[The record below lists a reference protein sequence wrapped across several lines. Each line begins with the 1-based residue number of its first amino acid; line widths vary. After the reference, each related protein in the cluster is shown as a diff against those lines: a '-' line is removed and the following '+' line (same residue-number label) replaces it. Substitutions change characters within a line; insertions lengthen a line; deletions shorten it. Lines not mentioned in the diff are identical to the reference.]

1 MKIDYKEKNQKKQ
14 DDEPL
19 WLSIATGFACFCA
32 ILVTINLFITIEWL
46 IKL

>member
-1 MKIDYKEKNQKKQ
+1 MKIDYKEKNQNNQ
-14 DDEPL
+14 DDEPV

-32 ILVTINLFITIEWL
+32 ILVTINLFITIELL